1 MPIVMDNS
9 IVLSW
14 CLADEEDPLA
24 ELAMRLTIEEGAVVP
39 AIWWYELRNALV
51 VNERRGRIQTD
62 VVQATLV
69 DLEEMRIRLDADHD
83 SGMVLEL
90 ARRHGLSVY
99 DASYLEVA
107 LRRALPLATLD
118 QRLREAVAA
127 SGGVLVEEDSA

>member
-1 MPIVMDNS
+1 MPIVMDNP
-9 IVLSW
+9 VFLSW
-14 CLADEEDPLA
+14 CLADEHNPLA
-24 ELAMRLTIEEGAVVP
+24 ELAMQLTIEEGAVVP

-51 VNERRGRIQTD
+51 VNERRGRLD
-62 VVQATLV
+62 ADGVRATLV
-69 DLEEMRIRLDADHD
+69 DLEDMRIVLDADHD

-107 LRRALPLATLD
+107 LRQALPLATLD